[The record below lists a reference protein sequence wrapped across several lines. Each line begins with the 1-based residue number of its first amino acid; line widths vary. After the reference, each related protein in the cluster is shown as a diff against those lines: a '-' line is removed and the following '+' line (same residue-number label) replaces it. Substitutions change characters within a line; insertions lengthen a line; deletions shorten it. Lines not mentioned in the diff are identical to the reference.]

1 MVARAS
7 SAPIPAIDIEKLTA
21 GVPRGSWVAISSD
34 DRQRLAVGQSV
45 HDVISQSKAKG
56 ETEPLVI
63 RVPDTAATLIL

>member
-7 SAPIPAIDIEKLTA
+7 STPIPAIDIEKLTA